1 MGKLDRYKI
10 DFKGMDSGG
19 QTFEWHIDDD
29 FFVDV
34 QSHDI
39 QGGNVDVCLKVKPVG
54 DAFQLL
60 FHFEG
65 EVRASCDRC
74 LELMTLPVSANRE
87 VKAKWGDD
95 YEDDGDE
102 ITISEGTGEVN
113 VAWNIYEFISL
124 EVPMRH
130 VHPEGECS
138 GEVDELLNQYET
150 SELIEGKDDE
160 GSALVDERWSGLKKI
175 LDNNK

>member
-1 MGKLDRYKI
+1 MR
-10 DFKGMDSGG
+10 
-19 QTFEWHIDDD
+19 
-29 FFVDV
+29 V
-34 QSHDI
+34 
-39 QGGNVDVCLKVKPVG
+39 
-54 DAFQLL
+54 
-60 FHFEG
+60 
-65 EVRASCDRC
+65 SCDRC

>member
-1 MGKLDRYKI
+1 MGKLDRYEI
-10 DFKGMDSGG
+10 DFRDVSSDG
-19 QTFEWHIDDD
+19 QTYEWHIDDD

-34 QSHDI
+34 QSNDI

-54 DAFQLL
+54 DAFRLI
-60 FHFEG
+60 FHIEG
-65 EVRASCDRC
+65 EVQVSCDRC
-74 LELMTLPVSANRE
+74 LEAMTLPVSANRE

-130 VHPEGECS
+130 VHPAGECS
-138 GEVDELLNQYET
+138 GEVDDLLNQYKTSDLLEET
-150 SELIEGKDDE
+150 DE
-160 GSALVDERWSGLKKI
+160 SSALEDERWSELKKI